1 MDRCQSVDLINTTKI
16 ARIVTM
22 IEMYHTL
29 LKQHNCNLNRCDL
42 GKIGLGRCDL
52 GQDVVQ
58 TTMMSRDDHG
68 SSLGRKE

>member
-1 MDRCQSVDLINTTKI
+1 
-16 ARIVTM
+16 
-22 IEMYHTL
+22 MYHTL

-42 GKIGLGRCDL
+42 DKIGLGRCDL

-68 SSLGRKE
+68 GSLGRKE